1 MDRKL
6 LKEALLFKEQD
17 PPFSKVRYLF
27 EKALMFAQENG
38 VFLEGQRG
46 SRVKILDQKL
56 FFEFV
61 SANASCTIDS
71 FEKIEKILSSNSRI
85 DNTLLTSNSKS
96 RFTKIFDT
104 TIVLYHKGAFTL
116 HTAMPDTASEVV
128 AIENAESFLDI
139 TSIEHLFEEVYFI
152 YLGGFGNRLTKEFLK
167 TKDTLF
173 FIDFDIVSMN
183 FYENYPYKK
192 RLFIP
197 PNIKELF
204 ARYANQGLYQK
215 QRYLLKTSYKSEA
228 KEIIALIKAHS
239 GCVEQEIVNATYR
252 SA

>member
-27 EKALMFAQENG
+27 DKALLFAQENG
-38 VFLEGQRG
+38 VFLDGKRG
-46 SRVKILDQKL
+46 SRVKILDKKL
-56 FFEFV
+56 FFEFL
-61 SANASCTIDS
+61 SLNAYCTIDS
-71 FEKIEKILSSNSRI
+71 FTTIEKILSSNSRI
-85 DNTLLTSNSKS
+85 ENVLLTHNSKS

-104 TIVLYHKGAFTL
+104 TILLYYKGSFTL
-116 HTAMPDTASEVV
+116 HTAIPDIPKEVV
-128 AIENAESFLDI
+128 AIENAESFLQI
-139 TSIEHLFEEVYFI
+139 PSIEHIFQESCFV
-152 YLGGFGNRLTKEFLK
+152 YLGGFGNKLTQKLLT

-183 FYENYPYKK
+183 FFERYPYKK

-204 ARYANQGLYQK
+204 ARYANHELYQK
-215 QRYLLKTSYKSEA
+215 QRYLLQKEYTSQA
-228 KEIIALIKAHS
+228 KEIIKLITTYS

-252 SA
+252 AS